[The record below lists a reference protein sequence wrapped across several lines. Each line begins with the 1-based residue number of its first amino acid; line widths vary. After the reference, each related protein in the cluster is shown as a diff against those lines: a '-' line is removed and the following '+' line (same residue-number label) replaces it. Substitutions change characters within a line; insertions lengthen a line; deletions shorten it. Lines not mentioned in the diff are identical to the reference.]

1 MAHINALS
9 SPMHAEEAP
18 EPQNTPP
25 AMLPTGCPSFITG
38 YRQQRQKIPEL
49 TASPAENSARKQQE
63 REGAR
68 K

>member
-1 MAHINALS
+1 
-9 SPMHAEEAP
+9 
-18 EPQNTPP
+18 
-25 AMLPTGCPSFITG
+25 MLPMGCPSFITH

-49 TASPAENSARKQQE
+49 AASPAENSARKQQE